1 MLSPLINQMLS
12 ASTVFHIPSH
22 QLIFS
27 ESEPSK
33 TTSLLHKR
41 GSCDPLSVE
50 LLEDTSLDCTDPPS
64 APVLSCKMSSHQE
77 VVELSIPIDVVGV
90 FHLDTLLSS
99 VATALKSAITTQ
111 LRTIGEETFWKVRIF
126 FYQSSPNP
134 GWYSDDAPTKL
145 EGCLSVESACCVT
158 KYPLP

>member
-1 MLSPLINQMLS
+1 MLSPLINQILS

-27 ESEPSK
+27 KSEPSK

-41 GSCDPLSVE
+41 SSCDPLSVE

-64 APVLSCKMSSHQE
+64 APVLSCKMSSHRE

-90 FHLDTLLSS
+90 FHLNTLLSS

-111 LRTIGEETFWKVRIF
+111 LRTVGEETFWKVRTLHLPIF
-126 FYQSSPNP
+126 SYP

>member
-41 GSCDPLSVE
+41 SSCDPLSVE

-64 APVLSCKMSSHQE
+64 APVLSCKMSSHRE

-90 FHLDTLLSS
+90 FHLNTLLSS

-111 LRTIGEETFWKVRIF
+111 LRTVGEETFWKVRTLLVPIF
-126 FYQSSPNP
+126 S
-134 GWYSDDAPTKL
+134 
-145 EGCLSVESACCVT
+145 LSRVVFR
-158 KYPLP
+158 